1 MDYKNLKMKR
11 LLLIMLISISSTVV
25 HANNISIS
33 NISVLANPSNTI
45 KFDISWDN
53 GWRSSN
59 VNLSFDAAWVFFKYK
74 DAFGNWNKLPL
85 TNVGNIIPSGFLA
98 NLSDST
104 GATLYR
110 SSAGNGTTTLLNVQ
124 LGITTTQASGIFDI
138 KAFAVEMV
146 GSNNLFGAADLIP
159 GYYAGDG
166 SSTNSYPITFFN
178 AQAFLVITD
187 PLATPTSI
195 NSTFF
200 TSTLFP
206 NGYNSFTC
214 MKYELSQ
221 GGYRDF
227 LNSLTYIQQTNHIV
241 PAPNAAAGTAA
252 LYNLSRNYIKIK
264 TPGIPN
270 STPAVF
276 GCDANGNGIFD
287 EAADGEWIACNY
299 LNWIDQA
306 AYMAWA
312 GLRPMSELEFEKIA
326 RGPLLPVAGEYV
338 WGNTNIFSGPPYYI
352 TTNLNQSSETVSNA
366 ALSPTGNAQYTSSY
380 SAGGPLRNGPFAT
393 ATSNR
398 ISSGGGYYGVMEMS
412 GNLWE
417 RVITTGFLN
426 FRNIQGDAIFI
437 NAQGYASVV
446 DVASWPGMTAGSQ
459 GIVDGSQN
467 ATGLIYRG
475 GAWDSP
481 AANLRISDRSGL
493 LVSNTNTDRSAMG
506 NVGVRGC
513 RSRVGF

>member
-1 MDYKNLKMKR
+1 MKKIIFIA
-11 LLLIMLISISSTVV
+11 LLLASFAFTK
-25 HANNISIS
+25 ANNITIS
-33 NISVLANPSNTI
+33 NISVLAIPSNTI

-53 GWRSSN
+53 GWRSASA
-59 VNLSFDAAWVFFKYK
+59 NLSFDAAWVFFKYK

-146 GSNNLFGAADLIP
+146 SSQNLFGAADFIP

-200 TSTLFP
+200 TSILFP

-227 LNSLTYIQQTNHIV
+227 LNSLTYIQQANHIV
-241 PAPNAAAGTAA
+241 PAPNAATGTAA
-252 LYNLSRNYIKIK
+252 LYNLNRNYIKIK

-287 EAADGEWIACNY
+287 EAADGEWTACNY
-299 LNWIDQA
+299 LTWVDQA

-312 GLRPMSELEFEKIA
+312 GLRPMSELEYEKIA
-326 RGPLLPVAGEYV
+326 RGPQLPVAGEYV
-338 WGNTNIFSGPPYYI
+338 WGNANIFTGPPYY
-352 TTNLNQSSETVSNA
+352 TVTNINQSSEAVSNA
-366 ALSPTGNAQYTSSY
+366 APAPTGNAQYSLSY
-380 SAGGPLRNGPFAT
+380 NAAGPLRNGLFAT
-393 ATSNR
+393 VSSNK
-398 ISSGGGYYGVMEMS
+398 ITSGGGYYGVMEMS

-437 NAQGYASVV
+437 NSLGYASVV
-446 DVASWPGMTAGSQ
+446 DAASWPGMTAGSQ
-459 GIVDGSQN
+459 GIVDGSIN

-481 AANLRISDRSGL
+481 AENLRISDRSGL
-493 LVSNTNTDRSAMG
+493 LVSNTNTDRINMA

-513 RSRVGF
+513 RSRIGF